1 MYNGGTKIGKNAG
14 KDTKNKP
21 ILQKTRFFYCFMG
34 FVECFLMPKTSKWC
48 KKWGYVGV
56 VAQ

>member
-1 MYNGGTKIGKNAG
+1 MTMYNGGTKIGKNAG

-34 FVECFLMPKTSKWC
+34 FVGCFLIPKTPK
-48 KKWGYVGV
+48 
-56 VAQ
+56 